1 MNKKVGLTFLSFL
14 SLLGV
19 ATIVVTTNSSLVAR
33 SSTTEYTINLSGSNA
48 FQGGAAGKDIKTA
61 LGNEIY
67 FQYSSCYRS
76 NVNAHTRMS
85 QNSFITNTNAIHYI
99 TSVYPVFSG
108 SDLYVSFSEDS
119 TNWTS
124 EVQLTSD
131 TEYRVTTNQH
141 YIKLISHSGCEL
153 YSARI
158 KFGCTQP
165 GDTVYD
171 VSSYYDGYYS
181 SLEEWSDGEDLKQ
194 QLYDLMR
201 TNYNPLPYDSP
212 NWETNQYADHTPTS
226 YLKLDALYTATDV
239 DASLTNKGWQREH
252 AFCASLMTDS
262 LTSAAVKYLGR
273 STDFHN
279 LIAGEASG
287 NMSRGN
293 KNYGEA
299 DTTSA
304 TYTDRTTGNGYD
316 GYSFD
321 PQTFEPGD
329 KDKGRVARAIFYMAT
344 MHKEDELD
352 TVNNKLMKGLTV
364 VEGNVNYSSGNCQF
378 AHGNLSTLLNW
389 AATYAPDRLEMQH
402 NISVQKHVLSLT
414 NTAQGNRNPYIDYP
428 ELVDYAFGSKKDQ
441 PGRLDVVR
449 PAAEDLDCNSS
460 EHAYYCLKSAPQTGA
475 VGSFY
480 SKTNI
485 VLLDVAKDF
494 TETAYTDTSYSCSLN
509 AHQFTNS
516 DPNPMTCTL
525 TIGEEVITYPVTVE
539 GMTVCS
545 FYHEMKFTTSSV
557 SGGLI
562 KDFDEHTY
570 TWGGIS
576 FKGKITLDGTKTS
589 GCVNKTDTDGGCVI
603 GSGTIGAQ
611 LRSMYL
617 ETVDEYSIDQVYFK
631 GKGGNASSTD
641 IKMKIYV
648 GEDLIYDQTI
658 YYTTTASAIYG
669 GTVDSSL
676 TGKIR
681 FEFEG
686 QTSLRFSA
694 FAFNVVA

>member
-124 EVQLTSD
+124 VVQLTSD

-181 SLEEWSDGEDLKQ
+181 SIEEWSDGEDLKQ

-378 AHGNLSTLLNW
+378 AHGNLSALLNW

-402 NISVQKHVLSLT
+402 NVSVQKHVLSLT
-414 NTAQGNRNPYIDYP
+414 N
-428 ELVDYAFGSKKDQ
+428 
-441 PGRLDVVR
+441 
-449 PAAEDLDCNSS
+449 
-460 EHAYYCLKSAPQTGA
+460 KSYKYM
-475 VGSFY
+475 SF
-480 SKTNI
+480 
-485 VLLDVAKDF
+485 L
-494 TETAYTDTSYSCSLN
+494 
-509 AHQFTNS
+509 
-516 DPNPMTCTL
+516 
-525 TIGEEVITYPVTVE
+525 
-539 GMTVCS
+539 
-545 FYHEMKFTTSSV
+545 
-557 SGGLI
+557 
-562 KDFDEHTY
+562 
-570 TWGGIS
+570 
-576 FKGKITLDGTKTS
+576 
-589 GCVNKTDTDGGCVI
+589 
-603 GSGTIGAQ
+603 
-611 LRSMYL
+611 
-617 ETVDEYSIDQVYFK
+617 
-631 GKGGNASSTD
+631 
-641 IKMKIYV
+641 
-648 GEDLIYDQTI
+648 
-658 YYTTTASAIYG
+658 
-669 GTVDSSL
+669 
-676 TGKIR
+676 
-681 FEFEG
+681 
-686 QTSLRFSA
+686 
-694 FAFNVVA
+694 